1 MDNLPDCQYEYGY
14 EAQKAKVVCS
24 CCECWKNIYEG
35 DTYYEVDG
43 MNFCEDCILD
53 FKKIGEI

>member
-1 MDNLPDCQYEYGY
+1 MDNLPDCMYEYGH
-14 EAQKAKVVCS
+14 EAPKAKIACS
-24 CCECWKNIYEG
+24 CCECWENIYEG

-43 MNFCEDCILD
+43 MNFCEDCILH

>member
-14 EAQKAKVVCS
+14 EAPIMQIAEECS
-24 CCECWKNIYEG
+24 ICGHEIYEG
-35 DTYYEVDG
+35 DEYYHID
-43 MNFCEDCILD
+43 NLKICEDCILD